1 MQRSGGLNDKI
12 TRILRG
18 SPKVNLQNVK
28 PNKFAKKGKKPRRGQ
43 HARSMRSDVKYNHLD
58 SRLAWEPGTLP
69 SIHAVPKY
77 GYNRDSHLKR
87 DYEPLT
93 LWRLQRMIDLG
104 RINPDEP
111 IDLTTLINS
120 STIMH
125 DVTDERIFGVFL
137 VEQGA
142 DIFKARVN
150 IEVQIA
156 NEMSIAAIEKNGGTI
171 TTAFYDHKSIEAL
184 SRPVNYFL
192 KGFPIHKRQL
202 PPQELV
208 EYYCDQQMRGYLS
221 DPAEIQKSRI
231 ELANK
236 FGYPLPDIS
245 QDQQY
250 SMLMT
255 RKDPRQVFFGL
266 SPGWLVNLADK
277 VVIKPE
283 DSEFMNEYL
292 SQ

>member
-1 MQRSGGLNDKI
+1 MQRSGGLNDKVI
-12 TRILRG
+12 RILRS

-28 PNKFAKKGKKPRRGQ
+28 PNRFSRKPRKPKHGQ
-43 HARSMRSDVKYNHLD
+43 HARSMRGNVKYNHLD
-58 SRLAWEPGTLP
+58 SKLAWEPGTLP

-93 LWRLQRMIDLG
+93 LWQLQRMIDLG
-104 RINPDEP
+104 RIDPDEP
-111 IDLTTLINS
+111 IDLTTLVNSRAINL
-120 STIMH
+120 
-125 DVTDERIFGVFL
+125 DVNDERVFGVFL

-156 NEMSIAAIEKNGGTI
+156 NEMSIAAVEKNGGTI
-171 TTAFYDHKSIEAL
+171 TTAFHDRKSVEAL
-184 SRPVNYFL
+184 CRPVEYFL
-192 KGFPIHKRQL
+192 KGFPIHKRLL

-208 EYYCDQQMRGYLS
+208 TYYCDHRMRGYLS
-221 DPAEIQKSRI
+221 DPAELQKSRI
-231 ELANK
+231 DLASK
-236 FGYPLPDIS
+236 FGYKLPDITL
-245 QDQQY
+245 DKYY

-277 VVIKPE
+277 VVIKP
-283 DSEFMNEYL
+283 DSEFMDEYL